1 MAFAGFPRETLAFL
15 AGINANNSK
24 DWFTA
29 NRPVYDATVEAASAF
44 VETAGPRLREIA
56 PEIQYDPK
64 VGGSL
69 QRPNRDTRFD
79 KSKPPYKEQFDLWFW
94 YGEKRGWEQPGFF
107 LRIAPDTAWIGAGM
121 MHILWP
127 QLKTFRDAVLDDR
140 SGEALTATVDGIN
153 AIGPYQVGYPK
164 RKTVP
169 KGFDAAQPRAE
180 YLKYESLWGHLQ
192 LPSAAILDAGLV
204 DVALTAWRDMA
215 PLVAWLRGE
224 VTTRDTAAPSPEAC

>member
-1 MAFAGFPRETLAFL
+1 MAFAGFPSETLAFL

-29 NRPVYDATVEAASAF
+29 NRPLYDATVAASKAF
-44 VETAGPRLREIA
+44 VETVGPQLRKIA
-56 PEIQYDPK
+56 PEIQFEPK

-79 KSKPPYKEQFDLWFW
+79 KGKPPYKEQFDLWFW
-94 YGEKRGWEQPGFF
+94 HGDKKGWDQPGFF
-107 LRIAPDTAWIGAGM
+107 LRIAPDNLWIASGM

-127 QLKTFRDAVLDDR
+127 QLKTFRAAVLDDR
-140 SGEALTATVDGIN
+140 SGAALIAVVDKVN
-153 AIGPYQVGYPK
+153 AAGPYQVGYPK

-169 KGFDAAQPRAE
+169 KGFDADHPRAE

-192 LPSAAILDAGLV
+192 LPADAALSPGFAE
-204 DVALTAWRDMA
+204 VALTAWRDLA
-215 PLVAWLRGE
+215 PLTFWLLGE
-224 VTTRDTAAPSPEAC
+224 VTTVPATE